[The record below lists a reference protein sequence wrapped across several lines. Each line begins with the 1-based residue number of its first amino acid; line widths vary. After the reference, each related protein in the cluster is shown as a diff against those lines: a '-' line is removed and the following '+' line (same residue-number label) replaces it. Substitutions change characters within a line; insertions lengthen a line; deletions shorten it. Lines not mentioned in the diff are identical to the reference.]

1 MIFLMYSLI
10 NNHFYYF
17 SIINI
22 INFDDLYMIVIYSLK
37 LISFLVYFMMMK
49 LYLVYLSLLLSFE
62 HNYD

>member
-1 MIFLMYSLI
+1 MYSLI